1 MTQDSSDSSDSSS
14 KPGGKPKARRSDG
27 LAAILGK
34 GMPKLE
40 CAEWDYRWISS
51 QSEWAVV
58 TGYELG
64 REVIRQANY
73 KLHRDHPVGSGST
86 PGVELH
92 PAWQWFVSEGRLK
105 GLMEAADKPGI
116 QDSNLARLL
125 SVVVSSRPDP
135 ANMSSLPLP
144 AYSCRKWIRSQ
155 AKKAQPKEGLRFQS
169 RVMGPWS
176 PDCEDDSPP
185 SDLFDLLV
193 WEDMIIPYPCHQIII
208 HVPMLQRL
216 TRRQAQA
223 EFAKWVAKS
232 DLFIGPGRSQTPAL
246 LQLAFYRFNQGRPG
260 LNKTGDFAV
269 QFEPR
274 NARKGAVNAESA
286 DFGDTLYRP
295 IVTRSYGSKIG
306 GPNVLWSKSLKV
318 TSDRIQP
325 FIDSLAWMVNR
336 DYQARPTAPW
346 TGKIR
351 RADDRGH

>member
-27 LAAILGK
+27 LAANLGK

-86 PGVELH
+86 PMVELH

-116 QDSNLARLL
+116 QHSNLARLL

-155 AKKAQPKEGLRFQS
+155 AKKAQSKEGLRFQS

-260 LNKTGDFAV
+260 LNKSGDFAV
-269 QFEPR
+269 QFEAR

-286 DFGDTLYRP
+286 DFGDRLYRP
-295 IVTRSYGSKIG
+295 IVTRGYGSKIG

-318 TSDRIQP
+318 TSDRLQP

>member
-73 KLHRDHPVGSGST
+73 KLRRDHSVAPGSDASA
-86 PGVELH
+86 ELH

-105 GLMEAADKPGI
+105 GLMEAADKPGM

-155 AKKAQPKEGLRFQS
+155 AKKEQPKEGLRFQS

-193 WEDMIIPYPCHQIII
+193 WEDMSIPYPCHQIII

-216 TRRQAQA
+216 TRREAQA

-318 TSDRIQP
+318 TSDRLQP

>member
-1 MTQDSSDSSDSSS
+1 MTQDSSDSSDSSARLRRKS
-14 KPGGKPKARRSDG
+14 KAKRSEG
-27 LAAILGK
+27 VAAILGSN
-34 GMPKLE
+34 MPKLE

-51 QSEWAVV
+51 QSEWNVA

-64 REVIRQANY
+64 RELIRQANY

-86 PGVELH
+86 LGVELH
-92 PAWQWFVSEGRLK
+92 PAWHWFVSEGRLK
-105 GLMEAADKPGI
+105 GLMEAAAKPGM

-125 SVVVSSRPDP
+125 SVVISSRPDP
-135 ANMSSLPLP
+135 ENMSSLPFP
-144 AYSCRKWIRSQ
+144 AYSCRKWIRAQ
-155 AKKAQPKEGLRFQS
+155 ANKAQPKEGLRFQS
-169 RVMGPWS
+169 RVEGPWS
-176 PDCEDDSPP
+176 PECEDDSPP
-185 SDLFDLLV
+185 ADLFDLLV

-260 LNKTGDFAV
+260 LGQSGEFAV

-274 NARKGAVNAESA
+274 NARKGSVNAESA
-286 DFGDTLYRP
+286 AFGDALYRP
-295 IVTRSYGSKIG
+295 ILTRNYGGKIG

-318 TSDRIQP
+318 TSDLLQP

-336 DYQARPTAPW
+336 DYQSRPKAPW
-346 TGKIR
+346 TGKMR
-351 RADDRGH
+351 RADDRGR

>member
-27 LAAILGK
+27 LAANLGK

-73 KLHRDHPVGSGST
+73 KLRRDHSVAPGSDASAK
-86 PGVELH
+86 LH

-105 GLMEAADKPGI
+105 GLMEAADKPGM

-125 SVVVSSRPDP
+125 SVVVASCPDHVS
-135 ANMSSLPLP
+135 MSSLPLP
-144 AYSCRKWIRSQ
+144 AYECRKWIRSQ
-155 AKKAQPKEGLRFQS
+155 AKEKQPREVLRFQS
-169 RVMGPWS
+169 RVEGPWS
-176 PDCEDDSPP
+176 PDSENDSPP
-185 SDLFDLLV
+185 ADLFDLLV
-193 WEDMIIPYPCHQIII
+193 WEDMKIPYPCRQVII

-232 DLFIGPGRSQTPAL
+232 DLFVGPGRSQTPAL
-246 LQLAFYRFNQGRPG
+246 LQLAFYRFNQGRLG
-260 LNKTGDFAV
+260 LNQSGEFAV

-274 NARKGAVNAESA
+274 NARKGSVNAESA
-286 DFGDTLYRP
+286 DFGDMLYRP
-295 IVTRSYGSKIG
+295 IVTGSYGGKTG

-318 TSDRIQP
+318 TSNRLQP
-325 FIDSLAWMVNR
+325 FIDRLAWIVNR
-336 DYQARPTAPW
+336 DYQARPKAPW

>member
-1 MTQDSSDSSDSSS
+1 
-14 KPGGKPKARRSDG
+14 
-27 LAAILGK
+27 
-34 GMPKLE
+34 
-40 CAEWDYRWISS
+40 
-51 QSEWAVV
+51 
-58 TGYELG
+58 
-64 REVIRQANY
+64 
-73 KLHRDHPVGSGST
+73 
-86 PGVELH
+86 
-92 PAWQWFVSEGRLK
+92 
-105 GLMEAADKPGI
+105 
-116 QDSNLARLL
+116 
-125 SVVVSSRPDP
+125 
-135 ANMSSLPLP
+135 
-144 AYSCRKWIRSQ
+144 
-155 AKKAQPKEGLRFQS
+155 
-169 RVMGPWS
+169 MGPWS

-193 WEDMIIPYPCHQIII
+193 WEDMSIPYPCHQIII

-216 TRRQAQA
+216 TRREAQA

-232 DLFIGPGRSQTPAL
+232 DLFIGQGRSQTPAL

-260 LNKTGDFAV
+260 LNKSGDFAV

-318 TSDRIQP
+318 TSDRLQP
-325 FIDSLAWMVNR
+325 FFDSLAWMVNR